1 MLDDL
6 ALFISIV
13 ECGSLHAAA
22 QRHAMP
28 PATLTRRLQKLE
40 RTLGC
45 RLLHRSARRLLPT
58 GEGWQYYERCRP
70 LLTSL
75 QQATS
80 SLDAELN
87 RPAGMVR
94 VLAPVTLAG
103 VMYREAWASFMAQY
117 PAIQLVLQLA
127 NERQDLLAEG
137 ADLALRVGELTDSLY
152 GQRSLGKGQTVL
164 VAAPDYLARAGWP
177 ASPAALEQHDLL
189 VAEPMRRWR
198 LQARTDGESV
208 VFLPD
213 DPVRLRVNDM
223 QLAIEMAVAGHGI
236 LYCPLRAAEGAL
248 ANGRLV
254 NPLPGWQGEALP
266 VYAMWPPQ
274 RTLPAR
280 VRVLLD
286 FLLDWTAR
294 ASPSPAQ

>member
-6 ALFISIV
+6 VLFIRIV
-13 ECGSLHAAA
+13 ECGSLNAAA

-40 RTLGC
+40 QALGC

-58 GEGWQYYERCRP
+58 EAGWQYYERCRP
-70 LLTSL
+70 LLASL

-87 RPAGMVR
+87 RPAGVVR

-103 VMYREAWASFMAQY
+103 VLYREAWARFMAQY
-117 PAIQLVLQLA
+117 PDIRLVLQLA

-137 ADLALRVGELTDSLY
+137 ADLALRVGEQADSLY
-152 GQRSLGKGQTVL
+152 GQRRLGTGQTVL

-177 ASPAALEQHDLL
+177 DSPAALAQHDLL

-198 LQARTDGESV
+198 LQDTAGGNAT
-208 VFLPD
+208 VFQPQ

-223 QLAIEMAVAGHGI
+223 QLAVDLAVAGQGI
-236 LYCPLRAAEGAL
+236 LYCPLRAAEAAL
-248 ANGRLV
+248 ASGRLV

-266 VYAMWPPQ
+266 VYALWPPQ
-274 RTLPAR
+274 RALPAR

-286 FLLDWTAR
+286 FLLDWTAGATPR
-294 ASPSPAQ
+294 AAQ